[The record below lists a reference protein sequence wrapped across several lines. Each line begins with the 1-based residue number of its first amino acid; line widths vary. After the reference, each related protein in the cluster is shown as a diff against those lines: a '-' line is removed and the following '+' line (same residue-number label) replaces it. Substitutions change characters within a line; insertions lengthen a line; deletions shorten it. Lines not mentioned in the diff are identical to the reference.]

1 MVPTDLKPPQKGL
14 YKKDIYSLF
23 YTFKTRKLSVFTVTE
38 GNESDGLN

>member
-1 MVPTDLKPPQKGL
+1 MVLTDLKPPKKGL

-23 YTFKTRKLSVFTVTE
+23 LYFQNRELSAFTVTE